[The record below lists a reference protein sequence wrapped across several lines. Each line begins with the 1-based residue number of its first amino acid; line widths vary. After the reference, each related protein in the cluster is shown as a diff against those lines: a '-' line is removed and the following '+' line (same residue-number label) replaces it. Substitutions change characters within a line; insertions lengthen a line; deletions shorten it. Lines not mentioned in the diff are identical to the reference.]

1 MCAVLGAGSPVEIRC
16 HPTCPWTGGWEICDV
31 VVAAGDFGY
40 RVRRVGLAHPLA
52 LALPPEYVRLTH
64 VLALGRAG

>member
-1 MCAVLGAGSPVEIRC
+1 MARVLGAGSPVEIRC

-31 VVAAGDFGY
+31 VVAGGDFGY
-40 RVRRVGLAHPLA
+40 RVRRVGLARPLA
-52 LALPPEYVRLTH
+52 LALPPGDVRPAR